1 MESPEDIEK
10 ALSRLMPAA
19 ISEEGK
25 RSLDELIDGLAAGES
40 PLSKREIS
48 RRPSLSSWPWAGGIA
63 AAAAAVVVALNW
75 PAAAPVAPEAS
86 IARNRLPAE
95 TRGIVLLR
103 QSERVE
109 DAEPQPW
116 LSETDGVAHRA
127 WRVRVIDEERLR
139 DNETGYEVLV
149 SRPREEV
156 ILMPVTV
163 F

>member
-25 RSLDELIDGLAAGES
+25 RSLDELIDGLAATDKVVELPRKSG
-40 PLSKREIS
+40 
-48 RRPSLSSWPWAGGIA
+48 WPWVGGIA
-63 AAAAAVVVALNW
+63 AAAAAVVIALNL
-75 PAAAPVAPEAS
+75 PTADPVGPSVAEEAFEES
-86 IARNRLPAE
+86 
-95 TRGIVLLR
+95 GIVLLR
-103 QSERVE
+103 QTERVE
-109 DAEPQPW
+109 NAEPEGW

-127 WRVRVIDEERLR
+127 WRVRVIDEDRVR
-139 DNETGYEVLV
+139 DVKTGYEVTV

-156 ILMPVTV
+156 ILMPVTT

>member
-25 RSLDELIDGLAAGES
+25 RSLDELIDGLATTEKVVELPRKSG
-40 PLSKREIS
+40 
-48 RRPSLSSWPWAGGIA
+48 WPWAGGIA
-63 AAAAAVVVALNW
+63 AAAAAVVIALNL
-75 PAAAPVAPEAS
+75 PAADPAGPVAAL
-86 IARNRLPAE
+86 IAE
-95 TRGIVLLR
+95 ESFEESGIVLLR
-103 QSERVE
+103 QTERVE
-109 DAEPQPW
+109 DAEPEGW

-127 WRVRVIDEERLR
+127 WRVRVIDEDRVR
-139 DNETGYEVLV
+139 DVKTGYEVTV

-156 ILMPVTV
+156 ILMPVTT

>member
-25 RSLDELIDGLAAGES
+25 RSLDELIDGLAFGES

-48 RRPSLSSWPWAGGIA
+48 RRPSWSWAGGIA

-75 PAAAPVAPEAS
+75 PAAAPVAPEPS
-86 IARNRLPAE
+86 IARNLLPAE

-156 ILMPVTV
+156 ILMPVTA

>member
-25 RSLDELIDGLAAGES
+25 RSLDELIDGLAATEKVVELPRKSG
-40 PLSKREIS
+40 
-48 RRPSLSSWPWAGGIA
+48 WPWAGAIA
-63 AAAAAVVVALNW
+63 AAAAAVVIALNL
-75 PAAAPVAPEAS
+75 PSTDSDVPGAGPVVEES
-86 IARNRLPAE
+86 SE
-95 TRGIVLLR
+95 EEGIVLIR
-103 QSERVE
+103 QTERVA
-109 DAEPQPW
+109 DAEPEGW

-127 WRVRVIDEERLR
+127 WRVRVIDEDRVR
-139 DNETGYEVLV
+139 DVKTGYEVTV

-156 ILMPVTV
+156 ILMPVTS